1 MSVNLKTQEQRQE
14 FINRVNHDLM
24 LEGVDKSLLIDLDN
38 RFISGQI
45 TIEEYDKLGT
55 ELIVNLSRAK

>member
-1 MSVNLKTQEQRQE
+1 MSVNLKTQEQRQK
-14 FINRVNHDLM
+14 FINSINHDLM
-24 LEGVDKSLLIDLDN
+24 LEGVDKSLLIDLDK

-55 ELIVNLSRAK
+55 ELIMNLSRVK